1 MSTLSYFSKRGATN
15 AQRWLRNALGRAR
28 RTVPTG
34 GQHGIR
40 ARLMSGFIGVAS
52 LTLLA
57 SVVAFFS
64 YNYIGQS
71 LRRIETQSIP
81 VMTRALIFARE
92 AAEYSSLATT
102 LQSATSKA
110 TLASSV
116 AQLKSV
122 HDEMSATLQA
132 LKIALPDATSL
143 AKLQDS
149 IDDVS
154 RSVHASADA
163 IEQRLAA
170 TERRLRL
177 VDRALIAHRAIV
189 EKLAPMLDDAAFDL
203 TMGFQAFGDAHAQ
216 TDIASWAN
224 RA

>member
-1 MSTLSYFSKRGATN
+1 
-15 AQRWLRNALGRAR
+15 
-28 RTVPTG
+28 
-34 GQHGIR
+34 
-40 ARLMSGFIGVAS
+40 
-52 LTLLA
+52 
-57 SVVAFFS
+57 
-64 YNYIGQS
+64 
-71 LRRIETQSIP
+71 
-81 VMTRALIFARE
+81 MTRAPIFARE
-92 AAEYSSLATT
+92 AAEYSALATT

-116 AQLKSV
+116 EQLKSV

-132 LKIALPDATSL
+132 LKTALPDATSL

-177 VDRALIAHRAIV
+177 VYRALIAHPAIV
-189 EKLAPMLDDAAFDL
+189 EKLAPMLDDASFDL
-203 TMGFQAFGDAHAQ
+203 TLGVHAFCDPHAP
-216 TDIASWAN
+216 TDLTSPAN
-224 RA
+224 R